1 MNLSPIR
8 FLAFLGLLT
17 FVACGGGGGGST
29 PVPPS
34 PSGIQVLM
42 NGGFEQASPIIWQGD
57 TGIIQGAPGSS
68 DPSVVP
74 HAGTLFAWLDG
85 YSSANTDEIYQ
96 NLYIPSTATAATATF
111 YLKTL
116 TNQAGSSAV
125 DIFTVSALDTSGNL
139 LGTLLTKSNL
149 DASASY
155 ALFSV
160 NLLPFKGQTVRLD
173 FKGVQAGVT
182 STSFLL
188 DDVAVN
194 ITVPSATDLKPLIT
208 SFTPTSGV
216 AAVGTVQISGGS
228 FFGLTGVSIGGA
240 SATYTLTDGTSL
252 TATVPVLAAAG
263 SAPISITNAQGT
275 GTSSTNFS
283 TTILAPT
290 ITAVNPSQA
299 PVLTPVVITGT
310 NLNSVTLT
318 LSGVSVPITSQSP
331 TQVNFTVPATAT
343 SGNLVVTSVA
353 GTASHAFIV
362 NTASTTLDLHIEKLQ
377 LTQSTQTLDNAVPIV
392 VGKPG
397 LVRAFVLANQ
407 VNTATPL
414 VSVTLLNNGVAVL
427 GYPKPASFSGTSVP
441 TALDESSLAKSW
453 NLTIPATDL
462 VTPTGSGYSLQAVV
476 NAGGNLP
483 PETDSTN
490 NTITVALTGTTV
502 PTFKTTIF
510 PVVLSSGT
518 GNVTAGNKDT
528 WAARLVKMYPVGLSD
543 VAVGATYTD
552 ATITTLGSDG
562 TGWNTLLSDLATK
575 HQADGASD
583 RYYFGALNVSY
594 ASGVAGLG
602 YVPSSP
608 ASSFA
613 YRTAIGWDKTGYN
626 DGGNY
631 PEVFAHETGHNMGRN
646 HSPCPTTGSNIPA
659 GIDPNYPYAGASI
672 GVWGYDN
679 VIPNT
684 IYSPATYKDI
694 MAYCSPDWVS
704 DYTYKGILN
713 FRAGSGGFL
722 VVGAEDAPLPKAQAV
737 AQECLI
743 VRGIVHDDGSVEMLP
758 SFRTKALPT
767 APVGAGEYTLAGLDA
782 KGATLFTAP
791 IELME
796 LGCWP
801 KGHERHFLLALP
813 YDAALLDALG
823 GLNILKGGQVLTSLR
838 TATATMAI
846 QPDLLRLSEDK
857 VQLTWDAS
865 VHPTVMVRDAD
876 SGEVIAILDGGQQ
889 SFATRAKSFDV
900 VLSDGVTGRTHHLET
915 PN

>member
-1 MNLSPIR
+1 
-8 FLAFLGLLT
+8 
-17 FVACGGGGGGST
+17 
-29 PVPPS
+29 
-34 PSGIQVLM
+34 
-42 NGGFEQASPIIWQGD
+42 
-57 TGIIQGAPGSS
+57 
-68 DPSVVP
+68 
-74 HAGTLFAWLDG
+74 
-85 YSSANTDEIYQ
+85 
-96 NLYIPSTATAATATF
+96 
-111 YLKTL
+111 
-116 TNQAGSSAV
+116 
-125 DIFTVSALDTSGNL
+125 
-139 LGTLLTKSNL
+139 
-149 DASASY
+149 
-155 ALFSV
+155 
-160 NLLPFKGQTVRLD
+160 
-173 FKGVQAGVT
+173 
-182 STSFLL
+182 
-188 DDVAVN
+188 
-194 ITVPSATDLKPLIT
+194 LIT
-208 SFTPTSGV
+208 SFTPTSGLAGV
-216 AAVGTVQISGGS
+216 DTVQITGGN
-228 FFGLTGVSIGGA
+228 FFGVTAVTIGGA
-240 SATYTLTDGTSL
+240 SSAYTLTDGTRLS
-252 TATVPVLAAAG
+252 APVPAGAAFG
-263 SAPISITNAQGT
+263 NAPISITNAQGT
-275 GTSSTNFS
+275 GVSATNFS
-283 TTILAPT
+283 VTYGIPT
-290 ITAVNPSQA
+290 ITGVNPTQG
-299 PVLTPVVITGT
+299 PVGTPVVITGT
-310 NLNSVTLT
+310 SLGYPGTT
-318 LSGVSVPITSQSP
+318 LSLNGVAIATFTNTTNQIT
-331 TQVNFTVPATAT
+331 FTVPVGAT
-343 SGNLVVTSVA
+343 SGNLVVTTPGGIATSPSPF
-353 GTASHAFIV
+353 TV
-362 NTASTTLDLHIEKLQ
+362 NNASTTLDLHIEKVQ
-377 LTQSTQTLDNAVPIV
+377 LTQSTQTLDNTVPIV
-392 VGKPG
+392 AGKPG

-414 VSVTLLNNGVAVL
+414 VQVTLLNNGVAVA
-427 GYPKPASFSGTSVP
+427 GYPKLASFSGTSVP
-441 TALDESSLAKSW
+441 TVLAESSLAKSW

-462 VTPTGSGYSLQAVV
+462 VTPTGSGYSLHAVV

-543 VAVGATYTD
+543 VVVGTTFTD
-552 ATITTLGSDG
+552 ATISNLASDG
-562 TGWNTLLSDLATK
+562 TGWNTLLNDLVTK

-602 YVPSSP
+602 YVPSS
-608 ASSFA
+608 SSSAFY
-613 YRTAIGWDKTGYN
+613 YRTAIGWDKTGYS

-743 VRGIVHDDGSVEMLP
+743 VRGIVHDDGSVELLP

-801 KGHERHFLLALP
+801 KGHERHFLMALP

-846 QPDLLRLSEDK
+846 QPDLLRLSEER

-876 SGEVIAILDGGQQ
+876 SGEVIAILGGGQQ
-889 SFATRAKSFDV
+889 SFATRSRRFDL